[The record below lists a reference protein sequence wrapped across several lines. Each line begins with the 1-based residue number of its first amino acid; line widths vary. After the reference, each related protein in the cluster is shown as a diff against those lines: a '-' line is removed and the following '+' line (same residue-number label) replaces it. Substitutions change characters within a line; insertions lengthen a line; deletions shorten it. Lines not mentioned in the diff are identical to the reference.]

1 MSTSVVLGSSTDGYL
16 ESSSTSYSS
25 ALSGSNLQ
33 VPGNSSPLMYCGQ
46 SLGSGVRYVWQS
58 FVGFSWTAPVGET
71 PVAAYLR
78 LTAAQTTG
86 TSTSRDLEARVYDWG
101 SSVGTG
107 DWRTPAQ
114 LSSARLAARVAD
126 AHRAAGLTMRAGLNP
141 ADVET
146 SATLRYVLAS
156 SRNRRQQAPS
166 GLEWQTLRQAET
178 ANPTGQRPAL
188 VVGTA
193 AKHRLDLSLGAQVQ
207 LSDGTHAY
215 IEFNDTSPASS
226 FSVRHH
232 NGISAS
238 TIFVNAG
245 TVTGR
250 RGQQSYCLV
259 ADAHDNLYV
268 LDHDSATASILHARV
283 LVKGSGHTW
292 TPGVLRTAALPTY
305 EGRINQI
312 AAAWH
317 PQGSGGGTIVA
328 VIGRSPGSGAG
339 TAMPY
344 ALLDCGHLFTG
355 AGSLLRAT
363 GDAEGLLVDAS
374 APNGYNSYPN
384 EVGTLLDVA
393 AVPGSGVGYVLSTAQ
408 HQVMGT
414 NSRQSI
420 GRYELRQDGAGFA
433 STARTL
439 DAYSGFSVKDPDAKS
454 RVIPLSGT
462 QFLTVNVS
470 STTDFGATVKHRQWS
485 PSGFSVLS
493 DVRLDAQGL
502 ASMPDAATLSTSP
515 AWDAVHDPA
524 ANRVWVY
531 YLDTADPTRLMR
543 THVDLDTGLA
553 AADEVE
559 VATGVGAP
567 GSANHAIRVHRGA
580 TRGQQVLITVANEDS
595 GSHSLLYVTDLLNVP
610 PTQPTLHPRPNF
622 DATGDADF
630 AWTFNDPNP
639 ADTQSAYQVEIYDD
653 ATDTLAY
660 DSTPTASA
668 STVHTV
674 AGGSLTNGASYRWRV
689 KTWDAAGEESP
700 WSAWGYFATSASGNV
715 TIITPAT
722 DNEPL
727 ETADVTIQWQVTG
740 ATQDEYRV
748 VVVRTDTNTT
758 HSDTGWVAGADTTY
772 TVTGLAS
779 EVQYRIEVTIRDT
792 GVASSTGTR
801 LVTPDYTR
809 PVPPVVTAAPVDDD
823 AYIRVSVANPEP
835 GQDLSTLDGTF
846 EDGIDGWDTGC
857 PRLIGHHSHLTFGS
871 PATVNV
877 PAGVEDGDLMLL
889 WVTSNFDHAHTPPAG
904 WTQPPGY
911 EATTPEGHGATLYT
925 RTASAEPPSYQVAWD
940 DADNWH
946 SATLIV
952 VRGVGNLGEWQIDTT
967 GDTQSATIPSV
978 TARAGDWVLALGH
991 TVSSGTRTITPP
1003 LTVLEAPG
1011 RGGITAVDERT
1022 TSGATGGYT
1031 LTTTGTAL
1039 PMITAA
1045 LVLEACTALEQSSD
1059 QAHSG
1064 SYSGKITVTGTPD
1077 TAGIRPDETYRVA
1090 VTPLSRYTATCWAY
1104 STGGATVRMTLDW
1117 YDTNGDLI
1125 STSSIDTAIP
1135 PAEWTRVEHTASA
1148 PLNTATVGYGP
1159 DLVAPSDSEVMYVDD
1174 IVLRTATNVPI
1185 PATNQIWR
1193 SHSDGDAQLVATV
1206 GPDETYRD
1214 YLVGS
1219 GREYTYTA
1227 VAIAPDGSTATS
1239 EPVTAKAY
1247 FLGVWIHD
1255 PADPEGT
1262 IRQYLY
1268 GRAQRSD
1275 STDVE
1280 QAQHHYLGR
1289 EHPVTHWGEHT
1300 TERWQI
1306 TVDVPEDA
1314 TRLTVTDTLR
1324 QWAQARRTL
1333 VVRDNRGRVFAG
1345 TTDGFG
1351 VADQEWGDAVSW
1363 TMTRVDSTLPRG
1375 DV

>member
-1 MSTSVVLGSSTDGYL
+1 MSTSVILGSSTDGYL
-16 ESSSTSYSS
+16 ESSATSYSS

-46 SLGSGVRYVWQS
+46 SLGSGVRYVWQA
-58 FVGFSWTAPVGET
+58 FVGFGWTAPVGET

-101 SSVGTG
+101 ASVGTS

-114 LSSARLAARVAD
+114 LASARLAARVSN
-126 AHRAAGLTMRAGLNP
+126 AHRAAGLTMRAGLDP
-141 ADVET
+141 ADVE
-146 SATLRYVLAS
+146 SSGTLRYVLAS

-178 ANPTGQRPAL
+178 ANSTGERPAL

-226 FSVRHH
+226 FSVCHH

-238 TIFVNAG
+238 IIFANAG

-250 RGQQSYCLV
+250 RGQQSYCLAV
-259 ADAHDNLYV
+259 DAHDNLYV

-283 LVKGSGHTW
+283 LIKGAGHTW

-305 EGRINQI
+305 DGRINQI

-393 AVPGSGVGYVLSTAQ
+393 SVPGSGVGYVLSTAQ

-454 RVIPLSGT
+454 RIIPLSGT
-462 QFLTVNVS
+462 QFSTVNVS
-470 STTDFGATVKHRQWS
+470 STTDFGVTVKHRQWS
-485 PSGFSVLS
+485 SSGFSVLA

-502 ASMPDAATLSTSP
+502 ASMPDAATLATSP
-515 AWDAVHDPA
+515 AWDAVYDPA
-524 ANRVWVY
+524 SNRVWVY
-531 YLDTADPTRLMR
+531 YLDAVDGRRLLR

-559 VATGVGAP
+559 VATGVGAA
-567 GSANHAIRVHRGA
+567 GSTNHALRVHRGA

-595 GSHSLLYVTDLLNVP
+595 GSHSLYYVTDLLNVP

-622 DATGDADF
+622 DATGNIDF
-630 AWTFNDPNP
+630 TWTFQDPNP
-639 ADTQSAYQVEIYDD
+639 SDTQSAYRLEIWDD
-653 ATDTLAY
+653 TTDTLVH
-660 DSTPTASA
+660 DTGQVASA
-668 STVHTV
+668 ASSYEL
-674 AGGSLTNGASYRWRV
+674 AGGTLTNGVSYRWRV
-689 KTWDAAGEESP
+689 MAWDVAGEESP

-715 TIITPAT
+715 TIVAPAT

-727 ETADVTIQWQVTG
+727 ETADLTIQWEVTG

-748 VVVRTDTNTT
+748 VVVRTDTGAT

-779 EVQYRIEVTIRDT
+779 EVEYQIRVTIRDT
-792 GVASSTGTR
+792 GVESSTGTR

-809 PVPPVVTAAPVDDD
+809 PVPPVVTADPVPDG

-846 EDGIDGWDTGC
+846 EAGIEGWDTGC
-857 PRLIGHHSHLTFGS
+857 PRLVGHSSHLTFGS
-871 PATVNV
+871 PATVTV
-877 PAGVEDGDLMLL
+877 PAGVQDGDLMLL

-911 EATTPEGHGATLYT
+911 EATTAEGHGATLYT
-925 RTASAEPPSYQVAWD
+925 RIADSEPASYQVAWD

-946 SATLIV
+946 SAALVV
-952 VRGVGNLGEWQIDTT
+952 VRGVGNLGEWQITAT
-967 GDTQSATIPSV
+967 AATQTATVPSV
-978 TARAGDWVLALGH
+978 TARAGDWVLALGF
-991 TVSSGTRTITPP
+991 TVSSGTRTLPAEVA
-1003 LTVLEAPG
+1003 VLEDPG
-1011 RGGITAVDERT
+1011 RGGIVGVDERT
-1022 TSGATGGYT
+1022 VTGATGGYQ
-1031 LTTTGTAL
+1031 LSMTGQAF
-1039 PMITAA
+1039 PMIVAA

-1059 QAHSG
+1059 QAYG
-1064 SYSGKITVTGTPD
+1064 GTYSGKITATGTPA
-1077 TAGIRPDETYRVA
+1077 TAGIRPAEPYRVA
-1090 VTPLSRYTATCWAY
+1090 VEQLDRYTATCWVY
-1104 STGGATVRMTLDW
+1104 SAAGTLVEAAIDW
-1117 YDTNGDLI
+1117 YDAGGTLLSSS
-1125 STSSIDTAIP
+1125 STTAEV
-1135 PAEWTRVEHTASA
+1135 PAGAWTQVEHTASA
-1148 PLNTATVGYGP
+1148 PLGAAAAGYGP
-1159 DLVAPSDSEVMYVDD
+1159 GLVTPANGEVLYVDNV
-1174 IVLRTATNVPI
+1174 VLRTATDVPV
-1185 PATNQIWR
+1185 PTGNQIWR
-1193 SHSDGDAQLVATV
+1193 SHSGQDAQLVATV
-1206 GPDETYRD
+1206 GPGETYRD
-1214 YLVGS
+1214 YLAGA

-1227 VAIAPDGSTATS
+1227 VAVAADGSTALS
-1239 EPVTAKAY
+1239 EPVTAEVY

-1255 PADPEGT
+1255 PDDPEGT

-1268 GRAQRSD
+1268 GRASRSD
-1275 STDVE
+1275 TTTVE
-1280 QAQHHYLGR
+1280 QAQHHYTGR
-1289 EHPVTHWGEHT
+1289 KLPVTHWGEHQDDT
-1300 TERWQI
+1300 WQI
-1306 TVDVPEDA
+1306 TVDVPED
-1314 TRLTVTDTLR
+1314 TDRLETTDTLR
-1324 QWAQARRTL
+1324 EWAQARRTL
-1333 VVRDNRGRVFAG
+1333 VARDNRGRVFAG
-1345 TTDGFG
+1345 TMGGFG
-1351 VADQEWGDAVSW
+1351 VGDQAWGDSVSW
-1363 TMTRVDSTLPRG
+1363 TVTRVSSDLPRG